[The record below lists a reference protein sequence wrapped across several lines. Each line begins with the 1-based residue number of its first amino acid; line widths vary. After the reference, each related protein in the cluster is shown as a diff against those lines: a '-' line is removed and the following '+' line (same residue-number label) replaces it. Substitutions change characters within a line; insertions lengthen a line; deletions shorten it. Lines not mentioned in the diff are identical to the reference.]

1 MAGDL
6 KNRSRFGV
14 AIDNKILEE
23 LRNLSN
29 ETRIPAS
36 KLVDEA
42 LEDLIIKYR
51 KNPDRKDE

>member
-23 LRNLSN
+23 LRDLSAK
-29 ETRIPAS
+29 TRIPAS

-42 LEDLIIKYR
+42 LEDLIEKYKR
-51 KNPDRKDE
+51 KSKREE